1 MRCTDGY
8 SDRVTTAR
16 RKQIR
21 LVQRG
26 VWDMDRQSM
35 PLAMGYLK
43 AIADADPAIRSEAD
57 IRICNFGGGDGVLQI
72 ARSLFFGQSPPDAI
86 GFSVLGWNYHEFGK
100 IAQLYR
106 SLKPEGW
113 VLFGG
118 NHVSEQA
125 ERVFGMYPEVDVI
138 VNGEGELTF
147 LDLCRVILAGGSR
160 HELHDVHGISF
171 RTPDGVIV
179 TTPQRERIV
188 DLDVIPSPML
198 SGTLPLVDDDGAF
211 RYDVVLMETNRGC
224 PYKCAFCYWGGAT
237 GQKLR
242 QFSPERIAAEIEF
255 CGYHH
260 VPDIVL
266 CDANFGMLRSDV
278 DFVETLVRARE
289 RYGYPRG
296 FETSWAK
303 NKGKIFYSIVK
314 RMQETGF
321 RSAFTLAL
329 QTLAPPAL
337 ELMGRKNMK
346 LNEWQELAQW
356 LNDNRL
362 DCYAELIWGVPGET
376 TESFLEG
383 YDQLARYVSRIAVY
397 PHLIMP
403 NTDFSRDR
411 QTHGFVL
418 LRGDK
423 DDFEYVLAHRAMSIE
438 DNQRMHKFLFWA
450 RVVAENQVL
459 RWIWTPLRELCGLS
473 QSQVLFSLDKFF
485 ERQTD
490 PVSQGLIA
498 CRSEMVENLDAS
510 RVTRGIHYFY
520 MEGGIDNRLFAW
532 WREEML
538 PLVPMELKDFF
549 LELLRFDLLTRP
561 ILIGGSSRAKA
572 RQQRGKK
579 MERHEHQG
587 ATYFVRRNVRFKY
600 DVPSLVK
607 QIGRGE
613 QVGLTPAPCEV
624 DLYYKEGFATHIDN
638 HEFVMRYV
646 GKTMAELEEEVR
658 TFEEC
663 RALARSSIPDL
674 EGVLSG
680 LVPLRPVKQA
690 GGV

>member
-1 MRCTDGY
+1 ML
-8 SDRVTTAR
+8 AR
-16 RKQIR
+16 KKRQIC

-26 VWDMDRQSM
+26 VWDMDRESM
-35 PLAMGYLK
+35 PLAVGYLK
-43 AIADADPAIRSEAD
+43 SIADADPAIRAEAD
-57 IRICNFGGGDGVLQI
+57 IRICNFGGGDGVLHI

-86 GFSVLGWNYHEFGK
+86 GFSVLGWNFHEFGK

-113 VLFGG
+113 IIFGG
-118 NHVSEQA
+118 NHVSDQA
-125 ERVFGMYPEVDVI
+125 ARVFGMYPDVDVI

-147 LDLCRVILAGGSR
+147 LDLTRVIVAGGSR
-160 HELHDVHGISF
+160 HALHDVAGISF
-171 RTPDGVIV
+171 RTEDGAIV
-179 TTPQRERIV
+179 TTPSRPRID

-198 SGTLPLVDDDGAF
+198 SGTLPLLDDQGKF

-255 CGYHH
+255 CAYHQ

-266 CDANFGMLRSDV
+266 CDSNFGMLRSDAE
-278 DFVETLVRARE
+278 FVEILVRARE

-303 NKGKIFYSIVK
+303 NKGKIFYSIVQ
-314 RMQETGF
+314 RMKETGF
-321 RSAFTLAL
+321 RSSFTLAL

-346 LNEWQELAQW
+346 LNEWQELAHW
-356 LNDNRL
+356 LAEHRL

-383 YDQLARYVSRIAVY
+383 YDQLASYVSRIAVY
-397 PHLIMP
+397 PHLVMP

-411 QTHGFVL
+411 QEHGFVL

-423 DDFEYVLAHRAMSIE
+423 DDFEYVLAHRSMSIE
-438 DNQRMHKFLFWA
+438 DNQRMHRFLFWA

-459 RWIWTPLRELCGLS
+459 RWIWTPLRQLCGIP
-473 QSQVLFSLDKFF
+473 QSQVLFSLDQWF

-498 CRSEMVENLDAS
+498 CRAEMVDNLDAS

-520 MEGGIDNRLFAW
+520 REGGIDNRLFAW
-532 WREEML
+532 WREEIM
-538 PLVPMELKDFF
+538 PRVPEELKDFF
-549 LELLRFDLLTRP
+549 TEILRYDLLTRP

-579 MERHEHQG
+579 MELAEHRG
-587 ATYFVRRNVRFKY
+587 SSYFVRRDVRVKY

-607 QIGRGE
+607 QIAAGE
-613 QVGLTPAPCEV
+613 QVNLTPTPIEV
-624 DLYYKEGFATHIDN
+624 DLYYKDGFATHIDN
-638 HEFVMRYV
+638 HEFVTRYV
-646 GKTMAELEEEVR
+646 GKPMADLEEEVR
-658 TFEEC
+658 VFEEC

-680 LVPLRPVKQA
+680 LVPLRPAKQA
-690 GGV
+690 GNG

>member
-1 MRCTDGY
+1 MAT
-8 SDRVTTAR
+8 VTTGR
-16 RKQIR
+16 KKQIV

-26 VWDMDRQSM
+26 VWDMDRESM

-43 AIADADPAIRSEAD
+43 AIADADPAIRAEAD
-57 IRICNFGGGDGVLQI
+57 IRIRNFGGGDGVLKM
-72 ARSLFFGQSPPDAI
+72 ARSLFFGKEPPDAL
-86 GFSVLGWNYHEFGK
+86 GFSVLGWNYNEFGK

-113 VLFGG
+113 IIFGG
-118 NHVSEQA
+118 NHVSDQA
-125 ERVFGMYPEVDVI
+125 ARVFGMFPEVDIV

-147 LDLCRVILAGGSR
+147 LDLTRSFLAGR
-160 HELHDVHGISF
+160 APHELHDVPGISF
-171 RTPDGVIV
+171 RTPDGQIV
-179 TTPQRERIV
+179 TTAARGRID
-188 DLDVIPSPML
+188 DLDIIPSPML
-198 SGTLPLVDDDGAF
+198 SGTLPLLDEQERF
-211 RYDVVLMETNRGC
+211 RYDVVLLETNRGC

-255 CGYHH
+255 CGYHQ

-266 CDANFGMLRSDV
+266 CDSNFGMLRSDV
-278 DFVETLVRARE
+278 DFVETLIRARE

-321 RSAFTLAL
+321 RSSFTLAL
-329 QTLAPPAL
+329 QTMSPTAL

-346 LNEWQELAQW
+346 LNAWQELAQW

-376 TESFLEG
+376 QESFLTG
-383 YDQLARYVSRIAVY
+383 YDELARYVSRIAVY

-411 QTHGFVL
+411 NEHGFVL
-418 LRGDK
+418 LRGDR
-423 DDFEYVLAHRAMSIE
+423 DDFEYVLAHRAVSIE
-438 DNQRMHKFLFWA
+438 ANQAMHRFLFWA

-459 RWIWTPLRELCGLS
+459 RWIWTPLRELCGLT
-473 QSQVLFSLDKFF
+473 QSQVLFSLDQWF

-498 CRSEMVENLDAS
+498 CRSEMVDNLDAS

-520 MEGGIDNRLFAW
+520 REGGIDSRLFAW
-532 WREEML
+532 WREDIL
-538 PLVPMELKDFF
+538 PRVPDHAKDFF
-549 LELLRFDLLTRP
+549 IELLRYDLLTRP
-561 ILIGGSSRAKA
+561 LLMGESSRAKA
-572 RQQRGKK
+572 RQQRKK
-579 MERHEHQG
+579 TMERVDHRG
-587 ATYFVRRNVRFKY
+587 ASYFIRRNVRFKY
-600 DVPSLVK
+600 DIPALVK
-607 QIGRGE
+607 LIIRGE
-613 QVGLTPAPCEV
+613 EVDFTLDPAEV
-624 DLYYKEGFATHIDN
+624 DLYYKDGFATHIDN

-646 GKTMAELEEEVR
+646 GKRLSEIEDEFR
-658 TFEEC
+658 RFEEC

-674 EGVLSG
+674 EDVLNG
-680 LVPLRPVKQA
+680 LVPLRSPVRHVESA
-690 GGV
+690 

>member
-1 MRCTDGY
+1 
-8 SDRVTTAR
+8 
-16 RKQIR
+16 
-21 LVQRG
+21 
-26 VWDMDRQSM
+26 MDRQSM

-43 AIADADPAIRSEAD
+43 AIADADPAIRAEAD
-57 IRICNFGGGDGVLQI
+57 VHICNFGGGDGVLQI
-72 ARSLFFGQSPPDAI
+72 ARSLFFGRSPPDAI
-86 GFSVLGWNYHEFGK
+86 GFSVLGWNFHEFGK

-125 ERVFGMYPEVDVI
+125 NRVFGMYPDVDVVI
-138 VNGEGELTF
+138 NGEGELTF
-147 LDLCRVILAGGSR
+147 LDLSRALLAGRSR
-160 HELHDVHGISF
+160 HELHDVAGISF
-171 RTPDGVIV
+171 RTPDGAIV
-179 TTPQRERIV
+179 TTPARERIV
-188 DLDVIPSPML
+188 DLDIIPSPML
-198 SGTLPLVDDDGAF
+198 SGTLSLLDDEGRF

-266 CDANFGMLRSDV
+266 CDSNFGMLRSDV
-278 DFVETLVRARE
+278 DFVETLIRARE

-303 NKGKIFYSIVK
+303 NKGKIFYGIVK
-314 RMQETGF
+314 RMKETGF
-321 RSAFTLAL
+321 RSSFTLAL
-329 QTLAPPAL
+329 QTLAPLAL
-337 ELMGRKNMK
+337 DLMGRKNMK
-346 LNEWQELAQW
+346 LNEWQELAHW
-356 LNDNRL
+356 LNDHRL

-383 YDQLARYVSRIAVY
+383 YDQLAKYVSRIAVY

-411 QTHGFVL
+411 QEHGFVL

-423 DDFEYVLAHRAMSIE
+423 DDFEYVLAHRSMSIE
-438 DNQRMHKFLFWA
+438 DNQRMHRFLFWA

-459 RWIWTPLRELCGLS
+459 RWIWTPLRELCGIT
-473 QSQVLFSLDKFF
+473 QSQALFSLDEWF
-485 ERQTD
+485 ERQPD

-520 MEGGIDNRLFAW
+520 REGGIDNRLFAW
-532 WREEML
+532 WREEIM
-538 PLVPMELKDFF
+538 PRVPVELKDFF
-549 LELLRFDLLTRP
+549 IELLRYDLLTRP
-561 ILIGGSSRAKA
+561 ILMGSSSRAKA

-579 MERHEHQG
+579 MGRQDHRG
-587 ATYFVRRNVRFKY
+587 SSYFVRRNVRFKY
-600 DVPSLVK
+600 DVASMVK
-607 QIGRGE
+607 QIA
-613 QVGLTPAPCEV
+613 VGAEVQFTPTPCEV
-624 DLYYKEGFATHIDN
+624 DLYYKDGFATHIDN

-646 GKTMAELEEEVR
+646 GKQMAELEEEFRV
-658 TFEEC
+658 FEEC

-674 EGVLSG
+674 EEVLNG
-680 LVPLRPVKQA
+680 LVPLRPAKHA
-690 GGV
+690 EAP